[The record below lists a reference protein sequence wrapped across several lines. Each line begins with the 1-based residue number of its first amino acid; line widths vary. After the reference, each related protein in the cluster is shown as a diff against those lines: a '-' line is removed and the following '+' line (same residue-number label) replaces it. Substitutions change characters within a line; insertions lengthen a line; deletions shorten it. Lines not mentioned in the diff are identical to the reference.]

1 MLIQNLKIF
10 LESCFNGLNIE
21 TLNDGIAIRNYKQL
35 HEMEKDLLKELI
47 PKKFEYVYN
56 NNGLEIWEMF

>member
-21 TLNDGIAIRNYKQL
+21 TLSDGLVVRNYKQL
-35 HEMEKDLLKELI
+35 HEMEKVLLKELI